1 MTDVLHPLSSS
12 MALPL
17 DGPRYEPDFA
27 TSSSSKQTMAS
38 IEDFDASKHL
48 TFEMPEV
55 IMMEELGYAKDA
67 GVSPVAVS
75 KPFQLFSHEAVQQM
89 RREVFDVRDNHPQH
103 VYQSN
108 IAPCQVRGYSPKY
121 APFTHDA
128 WTHPDTLAAISK
140 VAGVELVPWGN
151 SEIAHINFSTKS
163 KAQVANE
170 LAELESKK
178 RAHAEDEGIGGCPHE
193 DDKPI
198 VGWHK
203 DSYPFVC
210 VLMLSDC
217 TNMIG
222 GETAIM
228 TGNGGI
234 EKIRG
239 PSMVCAGLPQ

>member
-1 MTDVLHPLSSS
+1 M
-12 MALPL
+12 
-17 DGPRYEPDFA
+17 
-27 TSSSSKQTMAS
+27 
-38 IEDFDASKHL
+38 
-48 TFEMPEV
+48 
-55 IMMEELGYAKDA
+55 
-67 GVSPVAVS
+67 
-75 KPFQLFSHEAVQQM
+75 
-89 RREVFDVRDNHPQH
+89 
-103 VYQSN
+103 
-108 IAPCQVRGYSPKY
+108 
-121 APFTHDA
+121 
-128 WTHPDTLAAISK
+128 
-140 VAGVELVPWGN
+140 PWGN
-151 SEIAHINFSTKS
+151 YEIAHINFSTKS
-163 KAQVANE
+163 KAQVQNE

-228 TGNGGI
+228 TGNGCI

-239 PSMVCAGLPQ
+239 PSMVGKKPHHMTHNMHAC